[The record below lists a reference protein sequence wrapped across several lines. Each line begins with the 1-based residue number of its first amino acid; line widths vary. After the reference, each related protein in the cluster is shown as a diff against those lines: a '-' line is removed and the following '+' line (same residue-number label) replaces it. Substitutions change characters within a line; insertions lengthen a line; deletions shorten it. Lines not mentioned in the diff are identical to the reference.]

1 MGKIKQHTIKL
12 NTHPKGQPRNRL
24 SFFYADRQKGATTYD
39 ETERE
44 NPRGI
49 DRRDAE
55 LLKSLFTGG
64 K

>member
-1 MGKIKQHTIKL
+1 MKQHTIKL

>member
-1 MGKIKQHTIKL
+1 MGCSS
-12 NTHPKGQPRNRL
+12 QPRNRL